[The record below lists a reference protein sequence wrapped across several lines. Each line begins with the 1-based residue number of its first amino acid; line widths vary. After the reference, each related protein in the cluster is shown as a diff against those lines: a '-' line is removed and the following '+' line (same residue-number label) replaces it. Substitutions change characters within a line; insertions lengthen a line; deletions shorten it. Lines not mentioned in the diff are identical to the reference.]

1 MKCDNQVLQQSQPC
15 KETKRH
21 KATAGFRNP
30 EKKLEIK
37 LQNWSLI
44 EIANWIAKLNCTE
57 IGTEKRI

>member
-1 MKCDNQVLQQSQPC
+1 MKHDNQVLQQSQPC

-37 LQNWSLI
+37 LQN
-44 EIANWIAKLNCTE
+44 
-57 IGTEKRI
+57 